1 MTRFK
6 IALIA
11 GSLFLGSCGAFTPPR
26 VECANTTASIDL
38 KETAESGSCDFPEAY
53 TFVVTTAPR
62 VPAGEKAYERNGT
75 ADEYSLAYARIK
87 VKRATDSVYLCEGTG
102 CAPNLTEI
110 ETMLDENGALTYK
123 ILLMADD
130 SLLTPGPGGQ
140 VTSEGVIAVEEYGP
154 GNVCPVILKANI
166 TCEKPTE
173 Q

>member
-26 VECANTTASIDL
+26 VECANTEATIDV
-38 KETAESGSCDFPEAY
+38 KETAELGFCNFPEAY
-53 TFVVTTAPR
+53 SFVVTTAPR
-62 VPAGEKAYERNGT
+62 VPVEPAHERNGS

-87 VKRATDSVYLCEGTG
+87 IKRATDAVYLCEGTG
-102 CAPNLTEI
+102 CAPNLAEI
-110 ETMLDENGALTYK
+110 ETTLDENGALTYK
-123 ILLMADD
+123 ILLMAEPAG
-130 SLLTPGPGGQ
+130 LLPGPGGQ
-140 VTSEGVIAVEEYGP
+140 VTSEGVIAIEEYGP
-154 GNVCPVILKANI
+154 GNVCPVLLKANL